1 MSGSTTVSRT
11 PVARPGA
18 RTPGARRAG
27 PGEHYFDLSQV
38 AEVHGGPAYTTATGP
53 CVEGDRLIVALM
65 RMPAGTG
72 ADAHSHPNEQWLY
85 VLQGT
90 LKAMIGGLDYEA
102 KPGALLYIPPN
113 IIHSVKAT
121 PDSDGVFFT
130 AKDASHG
137 LQGVKAG

>member
-1 MSGSTTVSRT
+1 MSTPA
-11 PVARPGA
+11 PVARTLGA
-18 RTPGARRAG
+18 KRAG
-27 PGEHYFDLSQV
+27 PGEHLFDLSRV

-72 ADAHSHPNEQWLY
+72 ADAHSHPNEQWIY

-90 LKAMIGGLDYEA
+90 LRATIGGKDYEA
-102 KPGALLYIPPN
+102 KPGILLYVPSN
-113 IIHSVKAT
+113 VVHSVKAT
-121 PDSDGVFFT
+121 PDCDGVFLT

-137 LQGVKAG
+137 LQGVKVG